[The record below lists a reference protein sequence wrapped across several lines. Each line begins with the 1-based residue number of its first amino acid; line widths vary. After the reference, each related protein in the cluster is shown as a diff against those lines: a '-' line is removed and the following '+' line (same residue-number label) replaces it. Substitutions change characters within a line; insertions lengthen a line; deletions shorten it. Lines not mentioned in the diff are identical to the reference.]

1 MSAPDRMVRNM
12 HHHPWREFRER
23 GDDVRLFFTEFED
36 GRVAATQG
44 NHVYLDRRLLQV
56 GRRCAIQHE
65 QSHRDLGLLGCDD
78 EAVERRVR
86 RHTARRLLSAS
97 QLVPV
102 AKWTQSVEEAADE
115 LWVTPEVLRDFM
127 ASLHPVER
135 LMIETAVRKAHG

>member
-1 MSAPDRMVRNM
+1 M

-44 NHVYLDRRLLQV
+44 NDVYLDRRLLQV

-65 QSHRDLGLLGCDD
+65 QAHLDRGEDGCCDD
-78 EAVERRVR
+78 QAKESAVR
-86 RHTARRLLSAS
+86 RITARRLLSAS

-102 AKWTQSVEEAADE
+102 ALWTQSVEEAADE

-127 ASLHPVER
+127 DALSPIEHA
-135 LMIETAVRKAHG
+135 MIEYAVRAAKEE